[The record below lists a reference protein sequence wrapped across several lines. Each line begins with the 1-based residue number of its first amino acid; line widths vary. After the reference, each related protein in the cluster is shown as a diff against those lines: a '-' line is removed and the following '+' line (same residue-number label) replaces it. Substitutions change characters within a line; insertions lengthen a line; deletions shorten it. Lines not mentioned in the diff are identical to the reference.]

1 MTTTKSDE
9 EFVSMRIKRGV
20 LRRFRMLTAA
30 YTQDSNGEYL
40 GMSEVMQNV
49 ADKALEEKGL
59 KYTETEEV

>member
-20 LRRFRMLTAA
+20 LRRFRMLTAS
-30 YTQDSNGEYL
+30 YTQDANGEFL

-59 KYTETEEV
+59 KYTETEAA